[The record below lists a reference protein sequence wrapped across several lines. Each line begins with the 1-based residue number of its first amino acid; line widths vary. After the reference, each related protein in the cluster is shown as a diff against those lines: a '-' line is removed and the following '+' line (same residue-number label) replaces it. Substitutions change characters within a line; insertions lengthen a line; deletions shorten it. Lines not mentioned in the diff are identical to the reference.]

1 LKEAGGRREEDNT
14 KEDVMMNTNDLEDGD
29 EWQPMNMKYH
39 TFPLATVASPH
50 RVVLM
55 SVKSSWVRYVR
66 KPSMLLQPDSQ
77 TILCREAF
85 SQRSHY
91 TEQLLHTQTSYTQK
105 KSTRISFCT
114 EQLLHTEA
122 FSFNHR
128 NFYAQ
133 TLLHRRFYTRS
144 LHTEQL
150 LRTEA
155 FTHRSLYTQKFWQTD
170 AFTHRSSYAPTL
182 YTEATTHRNFLAHKL
197 WHQEAFTRKAFTQTS
212 F

>member
-1 LKEAGGRREEDNT
+1 MLALLAQFTKRLKFTRLWSNSPGCGGTTCFSNTLHLNHVAHMLYMFKKVCFIALGNQEYRMGIGHPWGEYQNRLLGLGAKHFPICPTALTETRRQSGLKEAGGRREEDNT

-39 TFPLATVASPH
+39 TFPLATAAFPH

-91 TEQLLHTQTSYTQK
+91 TEQLLHTDV
-105 KSTRISFCT
+105 
-114 EQLLHTEA
+114 LHTKK
-122 FSFNHR
+122 N
-128 NFYAQ
+128 
-133 TLLHRRFYTRS
+133 
-144 LHTEQL
+144 
-150 LRTEA
+150 LRA
-155 FTHRSLYTQKFWQTD
+155 
-170 AFTHRSSYAPTL
+170 
-182 YTEATTHRNFLAHKL
+182 
-197 WHQEAFTRKAFTQTS
+197 
-212 F
+212 

>member
-1 LKEAGGRREEDNT
+1 
-14 KEDVMMNTNDLEDGD
+14 
-29 EWQPMNMKYH
+29 MNMKYH

-155 FTHRSLYTQKFWQTD
+155 FTHRSLYRSFDRHTPLPIE
-170 AFTHRSSYAPTL
+170 ALTHR
-182 YTEATTHRNFLAHKL
+182 R
-197 WHQEAFTRKAFTQTS
+197 FTRKLLRTGTFLHTS
-212 F
+212 FDTKKLLRAKPLHRQVFK